1 MTKSNSLFVFALLVL
16 AFPLAA
22 VSRAQDGSAADKS
35 SLDSKVK
42 ELQERLDRVET
53 QNRQLVQLLQ
63 ELKARLD
70 SPPQP
75 VNANVRTAESL
86 PALPAASAST
96 VGSPPSAAT
105 AAQATTGSSKTS
117 RQDQDRSKQGENV
130 RWSELISEGNKL
142 KFYGFMRLDMD
153 MDSQRPNSGLDPLF
167 ITSPDSRVGG
177 KPNNGL
183 YTMSPRFTR
192 LGIDFSGPRISA
204 FGDAVLSGKLETDF
218 DNGGTESR
226 EIIRIRLAYL
236 KLNWGAFSVLAGQD
250 WDTYSPLLPTVDNE
264 TTLWNAGNIGDRRP
278 QFRAAYSP
286 KIGNGRIDIAASV
299 GLTGAIDSA
308 DLDGNG
314 VLDGQESG
322 KPDVQARVG
331 FAHPLWVADQM
342 ASVGISGVYG
352 WLNTAKPIAGKFGFR
367 AQALNID
374 YTIPLWTRLS
384 LRGEGWWGRNMSDF
398 RGGAGQGLNLATGQ
412 PIRGRGGW
420 SELAV
425 KVNRFWSV
433 YPGFSTDDPVDHD
446 VPNGGRTRNHVL
458 YVGNRFNL
466 GRNFLIGA
474 DYLNWITNYK
484 GLARGLD
491 NRVNI
496 FFQYGW

>member
-1 MTKSNSLFVFALLVL
+1 MTKSQSLFVLALLL
-16 AFPLAA
+16 IAFPLAS
-22 VSRAQDGSAADKS
+22 VSSAQDGSAADKS

-42 ELQERLDRVET
+42 ELQERLERVET

-70 SPPQP
+70 APPQP
-75 VNANVRTAESL
+75 VNANVRIAESV
-86 PALPAASAST
+86 PALAASPST
-96 VGSPPSAAT
+96 VGSLPANASSAPAAT
-105 AAQATTGSSKTS
+105 VSSKS
-117 RQDQDRSKQGENV
+117 QDQDRSKQGEPV
-130 RWSELISEGNKL
+130 RWGELISEGNKL

-192 LGIDFSGPRISA
+192 FGIDFSGPRISA
-204 FGDAVLSGKLETDF
+204 LGDAVLSGKLETDF

-250 WDTYSPLLPTVDNE
+250 WDTYSPLIPTVDNE

-299 GLTGAIDSA
+299 GLTGAIDSS

-331 FAHPLWVADQM
+331 FAHPLWVTDQM

-352 WLNTAKPIAGKFGFR
+352 WLNTARPVAGKFGFR

-374 YTIPLWTRLS
+374 YTLPLWTRLS

-425 KVNRFWSV
+425 KINKFWSV
-433 YPGFSTDDPVDHD
+433 YPGFSSDDPVDRD
-446 VPNGGRTRNHVL
+446 VPNGGRTRNHVW
-458 YVGNRFNL
+458 YVGNRFSL
-466 GRNFLIGA
+466 GHNFLIGA
-474 DYLNWITNYK
+474 DYLNWITDYK